1 MPPGGDLDLSAAAG
15 GRGDHIMSIHSTAS
29 RSFEG
34 SDDDVGSESV
44 ERFVQRHPW
53 VVKYARVGWAAKG
66 VVYLLTGFLAFTV
79 AADPHSSAE
88 SSNEADTSGAVSTIA
103 QQSYGTALLWAMAI
117 GLFIYA
123 AWRIVTVV
131 LPAELDGHSVLRR
144 VGYSVSAA
152 TYIALGLTAVSLAN
166 QPGSTG
172 GEGGSRQDSKVTE
185 ITRSLMEWPAGR
197 WLVGLAGL
205 VVIGIGAYF
214 FWKGVGSSFERDLE
228 HRKIG
233 PFSWDMIRTMGRIGW
248 VGRAVMMALIGVF
261 VTRAAIQFDPD
272 EARGL
277 DDSLR
282 RVVDDSVGM
291 VLVLVVALG
300 LTVYGAFCVISAPGR
315 KVVASD
321 EDTVAS

>member
-1 MPPGGDLDLSAAAG
+1 
-15 GRGDHIMSIHSTAS
+15 MSIHSTTSPAF
-29 RSFEG
+29 RG
-34 SDDDVGSESV
+34 SSDDVGSQAV
-44 ERFVQRHPW
+44 ERFVRRHPW
-53 VVKYARVGWAAKG
+53 VVSFARIGWAAKG

-79 AADPHSSAE
+79 AANPHGSSE
-88 SSNEADTSGAVSTIA
+88 SSNEADPSGAVSTIA
-103 QQSYGTALLWAMAI
+103 QQSYGTVLLWAMAI
-117 GLFIYA
+117 GLFVYA
-123 AWRIVTVV
+123 AWRVVTVV
-131 LPAELDGHSVLRR
+131 LPAEVDGHSVLRR
-144 VGYSVSAA
+144 IGYSVSAA
-152 TYIALGLTAVSLAN
+152 TYVALGLTAVSLARR
-166 QPGSTG
+166 PGSPG
-172 GEGGSRQDSKVTE
+172 GEGGSQQDSQVTQ
-185 ITRSLMEWPAGR
+185 ITRSIMEWPAGR

-205 VVIGIGAYF
+205 VVIAVGVYF

-233 PFSWDMIRTMGRIGW
+233 PFSWDVIRTMGRIGW

-272 EARGL
+272 EASGL